1 MYFRSSVEDKV
12 AQTIRQLPIPK
23 GLKVKNKTGSFSGG
37 EDEDS
42 QFEDDYGL
50 HEDEDDT
57 MDSNS
62 SSANQNQPTSNLV
75 APDSLKR
82 QHAHQNSNSVRF
94 SEEIEDLGMNLYIP
108 LKSHIFII
116 QFFKNS
122 QVLTMLRLQQ
132 QQKSLL

>member
-1 MYFRSSVEDKV
+1 MLSTFWINCSQFHMYFRSSVEDKV

-23 GLKVKNKTGSFSGG
+23 GLKVKNKIGSFSGG

-94 SEEIEDLGMNLYIP
+94 SEEIEDLGMNLYI
-108 LKSHIFII
+108 L
-116 QFFKNS
+116 
-122 QVLTMLRLQQ
+122 
-132 QQKSLL
+132 

>member
-82 QHAHQNSNSVRF
+82 QHTQQNSNSVRF

-108 LKSHIFII
+108 LKY
-116 QFFKNS
+116 QFFIS
-122 QVLTMLRLQQ
+122 FFF
-132 QQKSLL
+132 

>member
-82 QHAHQNSNSVRF
+82 QHTQQNRNSVRF

-108 LKSHIFII
+108 LKS
-116 QFFKNS
+116 QFFMSFFLNS

-132 QQKSLL
+132 QQKNLL

>member
-108 LKSHIFII
+108 LKSHVFII
-116 QFFKNS
+116 QFLKIH
-122 QVLTMLRLQQ
+122 RY
-132 QQKSLL
+132 